1 MEPFC
6 LIFPVAKFVTEYF
19 DLVDST
25 SKQVERLLHQSF
37 TAAIEMLDS
46 ARYADGKN
54 RETLIAEARVKFY
67 EAIRV
72 EQNENLMLALVG
84 LSMCHALLGDIDNAK
99 RYHNRIREVQLTT
112 SEKVK
117 DSAKKVGEI
126 INPIW
131 GTIVLIND
139 IVKGKFNKISRAA
152 AFNQKKL
159 ECRKKTRSII
169 EQIERQ
175 LSNSIHE
182 VQ

>member
-6 LIFPVAKFVTEYF
+6 LIYPVAKFVTEYF

-37 TAAIEMLDS
+37 HAAIEMLDS

-99 RYHNRIREVQLTT
+99 RYHNRIRSVQLTS

-117 DSAKKVGEI
+117 EGAKGLAKFI
-126 INPIW
+126 IPAW
-131 GTIVLIND
+131 GMMSLIND
-139 IVKGKFNKISRAA
+139 VIDGNEAAKISREEAFNKIK
-152 AFNQKKL
+152 F
-159 ECRKKTRSII
+159 ECRQKTRGVI

-175 LSNSIHE
+175 LTHS
-182 VQ
+182 